1 MQPFRARYDSEALG
15 QQIRQARRARGF
27 TLKALAERTG
37 LSLRFLSE
45 IERGKEGA
53 SIGRVLQVAEVLGLT
68 FPVQLGQQAR
78 VDLERY
84 PVLKSL
90 AWQRRGQ
97 RYVDETD
104 ALALYEAQ
112 WRFVEPEL
120 LLPREATLI
129 RELVRRHGHGV
140 LNV

>member
-1 MQPFRARYDSEALG
+1 MKPRAHNDPEALG

-27 TLKALAERTG
+27 TLKTLAERTG

-68 FPVQLGQQAR
+68 FPVRLGEQAR

-129 RELVRRHGHGV
+129 RDLARRHGHGV

>member
-1 MQPFRARYDSEALG
+1 MKPRAHNDPEALG
-15 QQIRQARRARGF
+15 QQIRRARRARGF
-27 TLKALAERTG
+27 TLKTLAERTG

-68 FPVQLGQQAR
+68 FPVRLGEQAR

-129 RELVRRHGHGV
+129 RDLARRHGHGV